1 MTFSIAR
8 ELSDREQAGLLTH
21 DWRRTAREDAFSSP
35 WLNGICPR
43 FVNNSNGCCT
53 GFSPV
58 SLFVRRGQAR
68 GETVLTIQF
77 SFHIIAQAPAKVKAS
92 AKPWQ

>member
-8 ELSDREQAGLLTH
+8 ELSDREQAGLLTY
-21 DWRRTAREDAFSSP
+21 DWRRTARGNAFSSP
-35 WLNGICPR
+35 WLNGIRPR
-43 FVNNSNGCCT
+43 FVNDSNGCCT

-77 SFHIIAQAPAKVKAS
+77 SKRIIAQTLSKVKT
-92 AKPWQ
+92 